1 MEVNPVMAFAS
12 PRGTPRDPRPLES
25 PRQAAAYQRPSL
37 NGYTEEEM
45 VAEARCRIEH
55 NKQRRVMKQILQEK
69 APVGSAVKTKDLML
83 AAKIAGMQVPPE
95 IVADTRHAAMVDQVG
110 APTHIKWRPFMQQD
124 MPPPALHGHGGFGEL
139 PPLKKNSRRN
149 SAETLEAAAPD
160 VAPQATVKFKPQAKD
175 KEVTYWFNM
184 LVSKIKDRFTE
195 VRRAY
200 RILDDDCDGFLDKN
214 EFKKLLGMFNLES
227 MPDAVFDRIVQL
239 IDGNG
244 DGTVTFAEF
253 AKLVDTPNAI
263 EAFKAQGR

>member
-1 MEVNPVMAFAS
+1 
-12 PRGTPRDPRPLES
+12 
-25 PRQAAAYQRPSL
+25 
-37 NGYTEEEM
+37 
-45 VAEARCRIEH
+45 
-55 NKQRRVMKQILQEK
+55 MKQILQEK

-195 VRRAY
+195 VR
-200 RILDDDCDGFLDKN
+200 
-214 EFKKLLGMFNLES
+214 
-227 MPDAVFDRIVQL
+227 
-239 IDGNG
+239 
-244 DGTVTFAEF
+244 
-253 AKLVDTPNAI
+253 AI
-263 EAFKAQGR
+263 PRE